1 MSDLKI
7 EVNEEL
13 TPDELADLQN
23 KINEMFKSEPQQLQ
37 AEAKAQGEMIFF
49 QEPILLEDEE
59 VIEYMNNPKF
69 KEGFEYGLRLTGIY
83 TALISFGVEVGTAND
98 IVLTEHTK
106 FVNIETQKVVN
117 DGYKIQALKLEQ
129 SQL

>member
-1 MSDLKI
+1 MSDLKV

-13 TPDELADLQN
+13 KPDELADLQD
-23 KINEMFKSEPQQLQ
+23 KIKNMFEFEAEGMQSEV
-37 AEAKAQGEMIFF
+37 KTQGEMIFF

-59 VIEYMNNPKF
+59 TIEYMNNPKF

-106 FVNIETQKVVN
+106 FVNIETQKVIN
-117 DGYKIQALKLEQ
+117 EGYKIQALKLEQ

>member
-1 MSDLKI
+1 MSDLKV

-13 TPDELADLQN
+13 TPDQLANLQQQV
-23 KINEMFKSEPQQLQ
+23 KEMFESEPQQLQ
-37 AEAKAQGEMIFF
+37 AEAKTQGEMIFF

-59 VIEYMNNPKF
+59 TIEYMNNPKF

-106 FVNIETQKVVN
+106 FVNIETQKVIN
-117 DGYKIQALKLEQ
+117 EGYKIQALKLEQ